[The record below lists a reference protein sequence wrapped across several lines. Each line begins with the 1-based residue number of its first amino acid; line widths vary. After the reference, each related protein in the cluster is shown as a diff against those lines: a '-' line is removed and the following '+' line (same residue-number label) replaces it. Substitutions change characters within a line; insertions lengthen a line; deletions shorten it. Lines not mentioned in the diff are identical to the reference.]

1 MTDTALMG
9 ERLEPEVDILE
20 EELEGVGV
28 EEELDDEEEYA
39 LITKPFDPSQIR
51 VETKPLSLDSLL
63 ARIENDEI
71 VLQPDFQRKEVWKD
85 DARSRLIESILI
97 RIPLPAFYMDATDD
111 DRWLVVDGQQRL
123 STLRRFVIEES
134 LRLKGLEFLDEFKGC
149 SFSELPRQF
158 QRRIRETN
166 VTVYLIE
173 KGTPSSV
180 KINIFKRINT
190 GGLPLSPQEIRHALN
205 GPPVTLMLRDLSESI
220 EFRDATRNKIPTDRM
235 ADREYITRFLAFVL
249 TDPSNF
255 IAPEMD
261 GFLNEAMSR
270 INKMDEA
277 ERMALSQRFRRAMS
291 LSRQV
296 FGKYAFRKY
305 YSSDDR
311 LKPINKA
318 LFEAWSVNLDSLSD
332 QDAERLFD
340 RKATLFEQFAI
351 LMHDRA
357 FEQAVSQGTGDIGKV
372 RLRFAKIRDLIGDT
386 IS

>member
-1 MTDTALMG
+1 MG
-9 ERLEPEVDILE
+9 ERLEPELDFPE
-20 EELEGVGV
+20 EELESVGV
-28 EEELDDEEEYA
+28 EEELDDESEEYA

-149 SFSELPRQF
+149 SFSELPRPF

-205 GPPVTLMLRDLSESI
+205 GAPVTLMLRDLSESI
-220 EFRDATRNKIPTDRM
+220 EFRRATRSKIPTDRM

-249 TDPSNF
+249 TDPSDFN
-255 IAPEMD
+255 ATEMD

-270 INKMDEA
+270 INKMEEG
-277 ERMALSQRFRRAMS
+277 ERVALSARFRRAMT
-291 LSRQV
+291 LSGKV

-305 YSSDDR
+305 YSSEDR

-332 QDAERLFD
+332 EEAQRLID
-340 RKATLFEQFAI
+340 RKDTLFERYADV
-351 LMHDRA
+351 MHDRA
-357 FEQAVSQGTGDIGKV
+357 FEQAVSQGTGDISKV
-372 RLRFAKIRDLIGDT
+372 RLRFATIRDLIRNT
-386 IS
+386 IA

>member
-1 MTDTALMG
+1 MG
-9 ERLEPEVDILE
+9 ERLEPELEFPE
-20 EELEGVGV
+20 EELENVGV
-28 EEELDDEEEYA
+28 EEELDDESEEYA

-134 LRLKGLEFLDEFKGC
+134 LRLRGLEFLDEFKGC
-149 SFSELPRQF
+149 SFSELPRPF

-205 GPPVTLMLRDLSESI
+205 GAPVTLMLRDLSESNA
-220 EFRDATRNKIPTDRM
+220 FRHATRNKIPTDRM

-249 TDPSNF
+249 SNPSNF
-255 IAPEMD
+255 NAPEMD

-270 INKMDEA
+270 INTMDEG
-277 ERMALSQRFRRAMS
+277 ERLALSARFQRAMT
-291 LSRQV
+291 LSSQV

-305 YSSDDR
+305 YSSEDR

-332 QDAERLFD
+332 EEAHRLISHKD
-340 RKATLFEQFAI
+340 KLFEQFAVV
-351 LMHDRA
+351 MHDRA
-357 FEQAVSQGTGDIGKV
+357 FEQAVSQGTGDISKV
-372 RLRFAKIRDLIGDT
+372 RLRFATILKLIRDT